1 MKIIDL
7 FYKLR
12 NKLTAIKPAGVEVC
26 VINNLDGTP
35 LRYLHHV
42 IHCPKCGKSYGT
54 DSMSYINCDCG
65 FNAEI
70 NYSKDIP
77 IIGLQDTINHLNIR
91 INYMLANGE
100 KDNALSFLAEMREL
114 SDALE
119 FGTSYEELKTQKWV
133 DSKLGLKHEI
143 MYSLR

>member
-1 MKIIDL
+1 MKIFDL

-12 NKLTAIKPAGVEVC
+12 NKLTAIKPVGVEVC
-26 VINNLDGTP
+26 VIKRLDGTP
-35 LRYLHHV
+35 LRYLHH
-42 IHCPKCGKSYGT
+42 IIRCPKCGEQHGT
-54 DSMSYINCDCG
+54 DRMPYFNCSCG
-65 FNAEI
+65 FNATI
-70 NYSKDIP
+70 NYDNDIP

-100 KDNALSFLAEMREL
+100 KDKALHFLAEMREL

-119 FGTSYEELKTQKWV
+119 FGTTYEKLKIQEWAN
-133 DSKLGLKHEI
+133 SKLGLKNEI

>member
-1 MKIIDL
+1 MNL
-7 FYKLR
+7 FNLFTKAR
-12 NKLTAIKPAGVEVC
+12 NELTAIKPVGVEVC
-26 VINNLDGTP
+26 VINDNEGNP
-35 LRYLHHV
+35 LRTLMYH
-42 IHCPKCGKSYGT
+42 IRCPKCGKGYGT
-54 DSMSYINCDCG
+54 DGIPYLNCDCG
-65 FNAEI
+65 FNAKI

-77 IIGLQDTINHLNIR
+77 IIGLQNTINHLNIR
-91 INYMLANGE
+91 INYMLANSE
-100 KDNALSFLAEMREL
+100 QDKVLQFLAEMREL

>member
-12 NKLTAIKPAGVEVC
+12 NKLTAIKPVGVEVC
-26 VINNLDGTP
+26 VQDDLEGSP
-35 LRYLHHV
+35 LRYLHH
-42 IHCPKCGKSYGT
+42 IIRCPKCGKSYAT
-54 DSMSYINCDCG
+54 SMSYINCDCG

-70 NYSKDIP
+70 NYSKDVP

-100 KDNALSFLAEMREL
+100 KDKVLPFLAEMREL

-119 FGTSYEELKTQKWV
+119 FGTTYEKLKIQEWTN
-133 DSKLGLKHEI
+133 SKLGLKNEI

>member
-12 NKLTAIKPAGVEVC
+12 NKLTAIKPVGVEVC
-26 VINNLDGTP
+26 VIKRPDGNP
-35 LRYLHHV
+35 LRYLHH
-42 IHCPKCGKSYGT
+42 IIRCPKCGKSYGT
-54 DSMSYINCDCG
+54 DSMPYINCDCG
-65 FNAEI
+65 FNATI
-70 NYSKDIP
+70 NYDEDIP

-100 KDNALSFLAEMREL
+100 KDKVLPFLAEMREL

-119 FGTSYEELKTQKWV
+119 FGTTYEKLKIQEWEN
-133 DSKLGLKHEI
+133 SKLGLKNEI